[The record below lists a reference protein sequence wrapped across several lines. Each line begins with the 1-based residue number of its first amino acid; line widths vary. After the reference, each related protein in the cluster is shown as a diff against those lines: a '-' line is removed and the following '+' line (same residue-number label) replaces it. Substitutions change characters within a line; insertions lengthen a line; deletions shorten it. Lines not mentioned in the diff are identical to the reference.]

1 MCRLTTYNYMVM
13 KSESNDP
20 SVHKN
25 TGLTRVFK
33 AFNYSMCGL
42 KHGLKNEAAFREEF
56 ILACVLVPV
65 SCLLHVPLAQ
75 HLILVGSIF
84 LVLLVELL
92 NSALEAV
99 VDDVSLEHRSL
110 AKQAKDMGSAAV
122 FFALLNCFI
131 CWTSIIVVNWEHIL
145 G

>member
-1 MCRLTTYNYMVM
+1 MAI
-13 KSESNDP
+13 KSELKDP

-25 TGLTRVFK
+25 SGLTRVFK
-33 AFNYSMCGL
+33 AFSYSISGL

-75 HLILVGSIF
+75 HLILVGSIL

-99 VDDVSLEHRSL
+99 VDDVSLEHRAL

-122 FFALLNCFI
+122 FFALLNCLI
-131 CWTSIIVVNWEHIL
+131 CWVSVIVVNWSQWF